1 MNLFLNI
8 KNIQIIDLKNIII
21 QIKILAMIFLDIII
35 LCIVLHLNMRRI
47 IKFLNLSVIL
57 TDKFSFKL

>member
-21 QIKILAMIFLDIII
+21 QIKILTMIFLDIII
-35 LCIVLHLNMRRI
+35 LCIVLHLNMRKI
-47 IKFLNLSVIL
+47 IKFLNLRVIL